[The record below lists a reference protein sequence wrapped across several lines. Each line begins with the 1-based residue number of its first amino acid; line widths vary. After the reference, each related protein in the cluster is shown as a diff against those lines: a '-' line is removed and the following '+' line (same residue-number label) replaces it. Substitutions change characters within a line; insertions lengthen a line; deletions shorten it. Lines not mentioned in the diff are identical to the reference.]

1 MHAQTPH
8 LTANDPRGLVVR
20 ALDYRRDAPG
30 TEAHACVQ
38 HCRFDARGRLV
49 EQRDPRLWA
58 LPQAAANLT
67 AVHALSGQVLACDGV
82 DDGFSCSLAGE
93 AGQVVR
99 QWDGRGS
106 QRRLEFDQLLRPVAL
121 FEQREGQPE
130 RCSERHFWADGSADN
145 SLHNGCGRLFRHDD
159 PSGSLFRSEFSLTGE
174 AATERRRFLRSSE
187 WPDWPVDSDARNAL
201 LEAGEG
207 AATGWRHGPLGQVLE
222 QADAGGH
229 RQSFHSNLS
238 GELQQVRLQLAG
250 QPEQTLLN
258 QVRYDALGQMLE
270 ETLGN
275 GLTTQRTYGDEDG
288 RLLSLVTLR
297 SNGEALQD
305 IHYGYDPV
313 GNVTSVEDH
322 AQPLRHFANQRI
334 EPRCAYRYDSLYQL
348 IEATGWEAGAA
359 SRGPGASGDPQARS
373 NYRQTYRYDAGGNLL
388 ELTHV
393 GAQSHSRTLV
403 AAPDSNRCL
412 EVIDGQPPGDDAF
425 RDGFDANGNRLALQP
440 GQRLHWDVRNQLS
453 EVHPVTR
460 EGAADDRERYHYD
473 AAGQRV
479 RKLRS
484 AQAAGRSLHS
494 EVRYLPGLEL
504 HDNAATGEQLQ
515 VITVQAG
522 SCGVRVLHWLAGRP
536 VEIAQDQQRYGL
548 TDHLGSN
555 ALELD
560 EHAALISHEVYYPF
574 GETAWRTGRSE
585 VEAGYKTLRYS
596 GKERDATG
604 LYYYGA
610 RYYLPWLQRWLN
622 PDPAGAVDGLNLF
635 RMVRNNPLTRIDPD
649 GRDSRRA
656 RARWAFAIQ
665 NARELGTP
673 VSVRQVVPGIILV
686 RIRAST
692 ELFQRMGFDLEN
704 RHAGTRR
711 LSYLSLD
718 ARYHGKIAAQPGDAT
733 ALYKERPEQ
742 ISRIARTQSRAYTAY
757 INGGY
762 FDEISKAPIG
772 ATTVDGKARPSL
784 PLPNDYKL
792 AYQKLQMGDGSFIH
806 TAPGLALHGRNVFP
820 QGLLK
825 NPLFKFSLRTNHAGW
840 LGHAE
845 HPNPRSAI
853 SLPKKTDS
861 SGRVRLAVGLS
872 VGGDT
877 DRGATSSGYT
887 LPEWANV
894 MLRLD
899 RINNERGLAY
909 NLDGGSS
916 AMLGVV
922 SSAGE
927 SLVKVQGWEVKSVS
941 NFIAYYSPKA

>member
-8 LTANDPRGLVVR
+8 LTVNDPRGLVVR

-30 TEAHACVQ
+30 TEARACVQ

-58 LPQAAANLT
+58 SPQAAANLT
-67 AVHALSGQVLACDGV
+67 AMHALSGQVLACDGV

-106 QRRLEFDQLLRPVAL
+106 QRRLEFDPLLRPVAL

-130 RCSERHFWADGSADN
+130 RCSERHAWADGSADH
-145 SLHNGCGRLFRHDD
+145 SQRNGCGRLLRHDD
-159 PSGSLFRSEFSLTGE
+159 PSGSLFWSGFSLTGE

-187 WPDWPVDSDARNAL
+187 WPDWPVDSDARDAL
-201 LEAGEG
+201 LEPGEG

-222 QADAGGH
+222 QTDAGGH
-229 RQSFHSNLS
+229 RQSLHSNLS

-250 QPEQTLLN
+250 QPEQTLLS
-258 QVRYDALGQMLE
+258 QARYDALGQMLE

-275 GLTTQRTYGDEDG
+275 GVTTQRTYGDEDG

-297 SNGEALQD
+297 SNSETLQD

-359 SRGPGASGDPQARS
+359 SRGPGASSDLQARS

-453 EVHPVTR
+453 EVRPVTR
-460 EGAADDRERYHYD
+460 EAAADDSERYHYD

-484 AQAAGRSLHS
+484 LHAAGRSLHS

-536 VEIAQDQQRYGL
+536 DEIAQDQQRYGL

-560 EHAALISHEVYYPF
+560 ERAALISHETYYPF
-574 GETAWRTGRSE
+574 GETAWCAGRSDM
-585 VEAGYKTLRYS
+585 EAAYKTLRYS

-610 RYYLPWLQRWLN
+610 RYYMPWLQRWLN
-622 PDPAGAVDGLNLF
+622 PDPAGAMDGLNLYC
-635 RMVRNNPLTRIDPD
+635 MVGNSPIRYRDRTGLQGDEAQGVEPGLLAAGDKLIAAGLQNFPSQWRQETHAAVRLGLQWAGAARAALRGRGDQDYLNAAIRSAFGRSAPETTEGQMQLRARLSSKLRRGADFLDGLQKTEGWRLMLVESTDPHRYGATHTSSQGTRLSLSPLTLEAGVLNVAATLLHESLHAMD
-649 GRDSRRA
+649 RRA
-656 RARWAFAIQ
+656 NKPATTH
-665 NARELGTP
+665 E
-673 VSVRQVVPGIILV
+673 VRDYRYLVPAPI
-686 RIRAST
+686 
-692 ELFQRMGFDLEN
+692 DNYLEN
-704 RHAGTRR
+704 H
-711 LSYLSLD
+711 L
-718 ARYHGKIAAQPGDAT
+718 
-733 ALYKERPEQ
+733 E
-742 ISRIARTQSRAYTAY
+742 
-757 INGGY
+757 
-762 FDEISKAPIG
+762 
-772 ATTVDGKARPSL
+772 
-784 PLPNDYKL
+784 
-792 AYQKLQMGDGSFIH
+792 
-806 TAPGLALHGRNVFP
+806 
-820 QGLLK
+820 QGLHLTFTLAAAES
-825 NPLFKFSLRTNHAGW
+825 PLEQQMSSLNKTLYAGLINRVAAR
-840 LGHAE
+840 LG
-845 HPNPRSAI
+845 
-853 SLPKKTDS
+853 LPP
-861 SGRVRLAVGLS
+861 
-872 VGGDT
+872 
-877 DRGATSSGYT
+877 ATSAETRSQYFQQIALVHQEVELHNADFLTGF
-887 LPEWANV
+887 
-894 MLRLD
+894 
-899 RINNERGLAY
+899 
-909 NLDGGSS
+909 
-916 AMLGVV
+916 AMLFDRYVR
-922 SSAGE
+922 
-927 SLVKVQGWEVKSVS
+927 
-941 NFIAYYSPKA
+941 